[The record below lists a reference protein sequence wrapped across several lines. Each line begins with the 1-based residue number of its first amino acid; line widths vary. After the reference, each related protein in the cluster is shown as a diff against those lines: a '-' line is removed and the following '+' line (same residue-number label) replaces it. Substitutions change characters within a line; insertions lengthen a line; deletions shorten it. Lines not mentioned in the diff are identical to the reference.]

1 MSHTSIPSSLNRR
14 SVSNPECRFDLKDPA
29 LHIRP
34 DLSEIYRTLRLEAPV
49 QWIPEVNGPG
59 FWACLGYAVSAEVL
73 KRPDVFSADFRLG
86 GMRIFDAQ
94 SVSPAPR
101 PFLLS
106 MDPPDHGKLRRRL
119 LDLFEPKA
127 VEAARPRIRER
138 AIRLVTAV
146 AERGEAEFVSEI
158 AAPLSNGLLTDFL
171 EVPEDHGRHLAKWAN
186 IMMGDDDPDLQ
197 IDPAA
202 RQVEMQ
208 EFDQYFL
215 ALLARDTVQ
224 GLDTVLNRISKAEF
238 EGCPFDTES
247 ILVNAAAFII
257 AASETTRHAM
267 AGMMVAFTEF
277 PQEWN
282 KLIEDRSMVP
292 AAAKEIVRWTSPLK
306 HVRRTA
312 KGNYDLGGVQV
323 RQGDKVVVWYDA
335 ANRDAMAWSDADQF
349 RVDRYQCANCA
360 LHLGFGTGVH
370 HCLGWRFAEVEITA
384 LLNAL
389 LDTLPDIRVTAGAEM
404 IRSNFVRGYKRLPV
418 QFARRSAISGLAA
431 QEEKPVGP
439 HVDHT

>member
-1 MSHTSIPSSLNRR
+1 MSTTSTPSSLNRR
-14 SVSNPECRFDLKDPA
+14 SVFNPECRFDLKDPA

-34 DLSEIYRTLRLEAPV
+34 DLDEIYRTLRLETPV
-49 QWIPEVNGPG
+49 HWIPEVNGPG

-86 GMRIFDAQ
+86 GMRMFDAQ

-106 MDPPDHGKLRRRL
+106 LDPPEHGKLRRML

-127 VEAARPRIRER
+127 VEAALPRIRER
-138 AIRLVTAV
+138 ADRLVTAI
-146 AERGEAEFVSEI
+146 AEHGEADFVTEI

-171 EVPEDHGRHLAKWAN
+171 EVPEGQGRRLAKWAN

-197 IDPAA
+197 LDPAA
-202 RQVEMQ
+202 RQAEMQ

-215 ALLARDTVQ
+215 TLLGRDTVQ

-247 ILVNAAAFII
+247 ILANAAAFVI

-282 KLIEDRSMVP
+282 KLLDDRGMVP

-312 KGNYDLGGVQV
+312 KADYDLAGVQV
-323 RQGDKVVVWYDA
+323 RKGDKVVVWYDA
-335 ANRDAMAWSDADQF
+335 ANRDAMAWPDADQF
-349 RVDRYQCANCA
+349 CVDRYQREGCA

-370 HCLGWRFAEVEITA
+370 HCMGWRFAEVEITA

-389 LDTLPDIRVTAGAEM
+389 LDALPDIRVTAGAEM

-418 QFARRSAISGLAA
+418 RFAHRPDFSGSAAP
-431 QEEKPVGP
+431 EVKPVGP
-439 HVDHT
+439 HIDHA

>member
-1 MSHTSIPSSLNRR
+1 MTNTSTPSTLNRR
-14 SVSNPECRFDLKDPA
+14 SVANPDCRFDLKDPA

-34 DLSEIYRTLRLEAPV
+34 DLDEIYRTLRLDAPV
-49 QWIPEVNGPG
+49 HWIPEADGPG

-86 GMRIFDAQ
+86 GMRMFDAQ
-94 SVSPAPR
+94 SVSALPR

-106 MDPPDHGKLRRRL
+106 MDPPEHGKLRRRL

-127 VEAARPRIRER
+127 VEAALPRIRDR
-138 AIRLVTAV
+138 AVRLVGAV
-146 AERGEAEFVSEI
+146 AERGEADFVSEI
-158 AAPLSNGLLTDFL
+158 ADPLSNGLLTDFL
-171 EVPEDHGRHLAKWAN
+171 EVPHDQGRQLAKWAN

-208 EFDQYFL
+208 EFDQYFM
-215 ALLARDTVQ
+215 ALLGRDTVK
-224 GLDTVLNRISKAEF
+224 GLDTVLNRISRAEF

-247 ILVNAAAFII
+247 ILVNAAAFMI

-267 AGMMVAFTEF
+267 AAMMVAFADY
-277 PQEWN
+277 PDEWK
-282 KLIEDRSMVP
+282 KLLADRGLVP

-312 KGNYDLGGVQV
+312 KSDYDLAGVQV
-323 RQGDKVVVWYDA
+323 RKGDKVVVWYDA
-335 ANRDAMAWSDADQF
+335 ANRDCMAWPDGDHF
-349 RVDRYQCANCA
+349 LVDRYQREGCA

-370 HCLGWRFAEVEITA
+370 HCLGWRFAEAEIAA

-389 LDTLPDIRVTAGAEM
+389 LDALPDIRVMAGAEM

-418 QFARRSAISGLAA
+418 RFARVS
-431 QEEKPVGP
+431 
-439 HVDHT
+439 